1 MAQFLF
7 WTKDEFAA
15 NFRKMLTLEQ
25 YRSEEM
31 AQLHSQCLTAGPLAY
46 MEDIFRDM
54 MGRGVLKNSDPQALA
69 VEYYAPMFLLMCL
82 PNDEKNAKLLEAHI
96 ESFIRRNTNCKEC

>member
-1 MAQFLF
+1 
-7 WTKDEFAA
+7 
-15 NFRKMLTLEQ
+15 
-25 YRSEEM
+25 
-31 AQLHSQCLTAGPLAY
+31 
-46 MEDIFRDM
+46 M

-69 VEYYAPMFLLMCL
+69 VEYYAPMYLLMCL